1 MSLHDAL
8 FAWSSAKA
16 TLLALYPSLAEDD
29 PALIDSLD
37 GETNVTEA
45 IAKVIRSAEDDRAMA
60 AALKIRMA
68 EMGERAARLEARIE
82 HKREIA
88 AKAMDQC
95 GLKRVEAPDFT
106 ASLAQGKPKVI
117 ITDETALEAAYLFT
131 PAPKPDKTKIA
142 EHLKGGCIVPGATLS
157 NSPPHLTVRRT

>member
-1 MSLHDAL
+1 MSLTDAL

-16 TLLALYPSLAEDD
+16 TLLALYPELAEDD
-29 PALIDSLD
+29 PALIDSLE

-60 AALKIRMA
+60 AALNIRMA
-68 EMGERAARLEARIE
+68 EMGERAARIEARIE
-82 HKREIA
+82 RKREIA

-95 GLKRVEAPDFT
+95 GLKRVDAPDFT
-106 ASLAQGKPKVI
+106 AALAPAAARVVI
-117 ITDETALEAAYLFT
+117 VDETALSSFYLII
-131 PAPKPDKTKIA
+131 PAPKPDKKRIA
-142 EHLKGGCIVPGATLS
+142 EALKRGHQVPGATLS